1 MTRIAILDDYQ
12 RRALDMADWASLPGA
27 EVVSFAQA
35 LAGPALAR
43 ALADFDVVVAMRERT
58 AFTAELI
65 AQLPRLRLIASTG
78 LRNAAIDL
86 EACRRAGIT
95 VTGARGASHGLAA
108 TAETAWALILALHKR
123 LLPSHL
129 ATTQGRWQPELA
141 LPLQGRVLGL
151 VGLGNVGLHMARVG
165 QAFGMQVIAWSPHLT
180 DERAA
185 QAGVSRVDKQE
196 LFAAADAVSLHLVL
210 SAETAG
216 VVGAAELAAMR
227 PQAFLVNTARAG
239 LVDEAAL
246 IDALAAGRI
255 GGAGLDVFWQEPLP
269 AAHALCTLPNVVLTP
284 HLGYATEENL
294 SAFYRNVV
302 RGIRLWMDGGAPQ
315 LLA

>member
-12 RRALDMADWASLPGA
+12 GLALGMADWAALPGA
-27 EVVSFAQA
+27 EVVGFAQA
-35 LAGPALAR
+35 LTGRALAE

-86 EACRRAGIT
+86 AACARAGIV
-95 VTGARGASHGLAA
+95 VTGARGARHGLAA

-129 ATTQGRWQPELA
+129 ATIEGRWQPALA
-141 LPLQGRVLGL
+141 LPLEGRVLGL

-180 DERAA
+180 DARAA
-185 QAGVSRVDKQE
+185 QAGVRRVDKQA
-196 LFAAADAVSLHLVL
+196 LFASADVVSLHLVL
-210 SAETAG
+210 SPATAG
-216 VVGAAELAAMR
+216 VVAAAELAAMR

-246 IDALAAGRI
+246 IEALAAGRI

-269 AAHALCTLPNVVLTP
+269 ASHALCTLPNVLLSP
-284 HLGYATEENL
+284 HLGYATQENL
-294 SAFYRNVV
+294 TAFYRNVV
-302 RGIRLWMDGGAPQ
+302 HNIRTWMEGGAPQ